1 MRTGVLFSSLSYS
14 LTHFAPL
21 STCLKPHMLSL
32 LSSLGSQETLA
43 SNYEG
48 TRTVL
53 ELAAAAQQL
62 RGLVHVSSAFVNMNM
77 PRGSIID
84 EAVYPL
90 RLGRQV
96 VDVEQIAKVGLWG
109 GGRWQRAAN
118 AGRAGG
124 GSGEAGPKK
133 GKEDREGGRSRVSC
147 SRRLQAWGAWHRG
160 KSLRSKSG
168 PDDCSWSG

>member
-1 MRTGVLFSSLSYS
+1 MATDIFRLACSFPRFSSLPPRPP
-14 LTHFAPL
+14 A
-21 STCLKPHMLSL
+21 
-32 LSSLGSQETLA
+32 QETLT

-53 ELAAAAQQL
+53 QLAASAQCL

-96 VDVEQIAKVGLWG
+96 VDVEQIVKVRSSYLCCLELWP
-109 GGRWQRAAN
+109 W
-118 AGRAGG
+118 
-124 GSGEAGPKK
+124 
-133 GKEDREGGRSRVSC
+133 C
-147 SRRLQAWGAWHRG
+147 T
-160 KSLRSKSG
+160 
-168 PDDCSWSG
+168 